1 MSSVL
6 GSGLKGPSR
15 VAAALVAGALLA
27 SVSAR
32 AAEPAEEG
40 PVGEPQDEMMR
51 YPPSSVRF
59 PLIAGGVGVLGLAYG
74 LGAMCAGLWP
84 EVPGAEPWL
93 YIPIIGPWAALAKS
107 GCAEDDPD
115 CSAIIYIR
123 GVLYVLSGIAQIG
136 GAGLI
141 GEGIFMTTEAEGAA
155 PKASWTIVPTGGPN
169 QAGIAAVGTF

>member
-1 MSSVL
+1 MRL
-6 GSGLKGPSR
+6 R
-15 VAAALVAGALLA
+15 VAALACAGVL
-27 SVSAR
+27 SVSNAW
-32 AAEPAEEG
+32 AEEAT
-40 PVGEPQDEMMR
+40 PVGEPEEQMMR